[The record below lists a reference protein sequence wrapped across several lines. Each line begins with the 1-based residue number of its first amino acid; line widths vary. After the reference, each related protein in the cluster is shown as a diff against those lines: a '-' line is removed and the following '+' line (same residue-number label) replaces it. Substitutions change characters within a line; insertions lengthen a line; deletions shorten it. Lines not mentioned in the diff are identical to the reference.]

1 MKKLLPILILTGLFV
16 TNSNA
21 CVTFVLKNNKSLV
34 YGWNYEF
41 DAGSGFLITNK
52 TGLLKTSFV
61 QQNETPITWISKY
74 GSVTFNQWGK
84 EFPSGGINEK
94 GLVVVQTMYIKT
106 KYPDPDTRPSISEL
120 QWIQFQLD
128 NFSTVQEV
136 IDNDIFLRI
145 SNNSIPLHYMI
156 CDKIGTVAVIEF
168 INSKMICHKGNE
180 LLFPVLAND
189 SYEDSLIELRKY
201 KGFGGTL
208 EIPTNSTGPKS
219 GNFIIASD
227 NVKKS
232 DNIENIINYSFK
244 TLSISSEPRRTQWT
258 VVFDLKNMDIHFRS
272 LDNKNIKIISL
283 KKFDF
288 ACNSTVKMLDISE
301 DSAENLM
308 DYNYSI
314 DVNYINKAYN
324 NPAIAWIKE
333 AVSETVNTNK
343 LKYIKTIKC
352 K

>member
-1 MKKLLPILILTGLFV
+1 MKKLLPILILTVLFI
-16 TNSNA
+16 TDSNA

-34 YGWNYEF
+34 FGWNYEF

-61 QQNETPITWISKY
+61 QQNEIPITWISKY
-74 GSVTFNQWGK
+74 GSITFNQWGK
-84 EFPSGGINEK
+84 EFPAGGINEK

-128 NFSTVQEV
+128 NFSSVQEV
-136 IDNDIFLRI
+136 IDNEKSLRI
-145 SNNSIPLHYMI
+145 TNNSIPLHYMI
-156 CDKIGTVAVIEF
+156 CDKTGNVAVIEF
-168 INSKMICHKGNE
+168 NNGKMICHEGNN

-208 EIPTNSTGPKS
+208 EIPKKSTGPKS

-227 NVKKS
+227 FVKKY
-232 DNIENIINYSFK
+232 DNTENIINYSFR
-244 TLSISSEPRRTQWT
+244 TLSLSSEPRRTQWT
-258 VVFDLKNMDIHFRS
+258 VVFDLKNMDIHFKS
-272 LDNKNIKIISL
+272 LDNKNIKTIPL
-283 KKFDF
+283 KSFDF
-288 ACNSTVKMLDISE
+288 ACNSTAKMLDVSSDNADNFI
-301 DSAENLM
+301 
-308 DYNYSI
+308 DYNHSI
-314 DVNYINKAYN
+314 DEDYINKAYN
-324 NPAIAWIKE
+324 NPAIPWIKE
-333 AVSETVNTNK
+333 AVPETVNYDK
-343 LKYIKTIKC
+343 IKYIRTIKC